1 MSVFNKLKASIGIG
15 AATVDTVVDQDT
27 YAQGDTVS
35 GTVKVKGGGVEQELN
50 GIDLYFM
57 TTVIVEGEDSEY
69 EDEYCFEVVR
79 VGSDIK
85 VQPGQELDLPFSAE
99 LPLDTPITNG
109 VMNVW
114 VRTQVDISMA
124 VDPKDLD
131 PLKVLPSKTYQS
143 FLDAVGELG
152 FHIRKVKN
160 IKTHHVA
167 SGVAQKSE
175 YIPMDGP
182 FRGEL
187 DELELVVFPAADGI
201 RVVTEVDRKAK
212 GLGGLFAEALDVD
225 ESKASF
231 FIGREVLESGS
242 AAVREELERTLKK
255 YL

>member
-15 AATVDTVVDQDT
+15 AATVDTVVDNDT
-27 YAQGDTVS
+27 YTQGETVS
-35 GTVKVKGGGVEQELN
+35 GTVKVKGGDVEQELN

-69 EDEYCFEVVR
+69 EDEYCFEVLR

-85 VQPGQELDLPFSAE
+85 VQPGQDLDLPFSTD

-109 VMNVW
+109 VMQVW
-114 VRTQVDISMA
+114 IRTQVDISMA
-124 VDPKDLD
+124 LDPKDLD
-131 PLKVLPSKTYQS
+131 PIKVLPSKTYQS
-143 FLDAVGELG
+143 FLDAVSELG

-160 IKTHHVA
+160 VKTHHVA
-167 SGVAQKSE
+167 IGVAQKSE
-175 YIPMDGP
+175 YIPLEGP

-187 DELELVVFPAADGI
+187 DELEFVVFPASDGL
-201 RVVTEVDRKAK
+201 RVITEVDRKAK

-225 ESKASF
+225 ESKTSF
-231 FIGREVLESGS
+231 FISREVLESGS
-242 AAVREELERTLKK
+242 AAVRSELEKTLRK